1 MLLDVPCANPTIGR
15 REKKEEA
22 KERKAKMRPR
32 RGGRGSSVFH
42 CSALCSSLKTAREPA
57 QFSQRQTL
65 GASIFPVSERFPSPI
80 GNRNFSGTACRRQ
93 RPKPARQ
100 IENYWHSSLYV
111 LFPQIHQK
119 PGGWKRQYFGVMQ
132 PPKHA
137 VVIFQYILGH
147 FSSVSTQRCRS
158 WLLPLHTSV

>member
-1 MLLDVPCANPTIGR
+1 MLLEVPCANPTIGR
-15 REKKEEA
+15 REKRK
-22 KERKAKMRPR
+22 KYRRKKAKMRPK
-32 RGGRGSSVFH
+32 RGASAFH

-65 GASIFPVSERFPSPI
+65 GASIFPVSQRFPSPI

-111 LFPQIHQK
+111 LFPQIHQNQVDGK
-119 PGGWKRQYFGVMQ
+119 DNNISCLVHIYNTFLHIQ
-132 PPKHA
+132 
-137 VVIFQYILGH
+137 
-147 FSSVSTQRCRS
+147 
-158 WLLPLHTSV
+158 LL